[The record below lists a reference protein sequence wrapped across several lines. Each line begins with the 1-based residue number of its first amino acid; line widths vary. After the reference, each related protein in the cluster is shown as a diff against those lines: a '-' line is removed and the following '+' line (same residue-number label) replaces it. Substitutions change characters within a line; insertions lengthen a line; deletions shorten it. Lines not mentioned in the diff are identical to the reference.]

1 MGLAKIFMFDTKNRS
16 IFCLFLALVCLTQAG
31 KIINK
36 ITKGRINFR
45 DCFWDI
51 ESFIG
56 TKTIF
61 TMATDQYF
69 TDDAILSADTDEKS
83 DDVAEFGDVGL
94 DEDEV
99 DGLGV
104 SEDDE
109 E

>member
-1 MGLAKIFMFDTKNRS
+1 MT
-16 IFCLFLALVCLTQAG
+16 
-31 KIINK
+31 
-36 ITKGRINFR
+36 
-45 DCFWDI
+45 
-51 ESFIG
+51 
-56 TKTIF
+56 
-61 TMATDQYF
+61 TDQYF